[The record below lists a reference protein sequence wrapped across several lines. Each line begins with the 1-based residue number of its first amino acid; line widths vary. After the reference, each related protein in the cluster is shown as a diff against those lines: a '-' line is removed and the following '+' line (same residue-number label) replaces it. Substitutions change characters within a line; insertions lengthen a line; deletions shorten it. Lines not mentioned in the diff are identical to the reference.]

1 MLNIFFDLMMIIIE
15 ELKQV
20 HLKNVNQF
28 HQMKIIANLIHN
40 VYKILIHLINV
51 LQLLLRQ
58 NMDHLHVELML
69 NLHQMKIQMIVINVQ
84 ILI

>member
-1 MLNIFFDLMMIIIE
+1 MIIIE

-69 NLHQMKIQMIVINVQ
+69 NLHQMKIQMIVTNVQ

>member
-1 MLNIFFDLMMIIIE
+1 MMIIIE

-69 NLHQMKIQMIVINVQ
+69 NLHQMKIQMIVTNVQ